1 MAAVSLLCSL
11 CRTLA
16 LRPPAPLLSGQNQSR
31 TMAPAAYRGPA
42 RSLFRE
48 SWGGERE
55 AVLWTLSGDPS
66 LLEGGGLCPTSGD
79 MGRPERWTGC
89 PLCPD
94 HRPRPTPTKKLLPS
108 CTQGLHP
115 GWVGDG
121 AGLRAQLRVLQ
132 ESSISMSSP
141 RGGVWRLSWLDRR
154 AHAPGPLGGCWGSPA
169 PPRVGCALGP

>member
-1 MAAVSLLCSL
+1 MQSL
-11 CRTLA
+11 
-16 LRPPAPLLSGQNQSR
+16 PHPGPAPACPSAFWPKSESDHGSCCVQ
-31 TMAPAAYRGPA
+31 GPCQEW
-42 RSLFRE
+42 SPHLFRE

-55 AVLWTLSGDPS
+55 AVLWMLSGDPS

-94 HRPRPTPTKKLLPS
+94 HHPCPTPTKELLPS

-132 ESSISMSSP
+132 ESSISTSSP

-154 AHAPGPLGGCWGSPA
+154 AHAPGLLGGCWGSPA